1 MKMTNTK
8 STFSG
13 FTSCNLADEKQFFS
27 RINWTGIGL
36 RHGGGI
42 VNKFSTEMDLTVEF
56 EIYFSQLLDFISVWI
71 LFSSD
76 IGAVCS
82 AQPSEFKE

>member
-1 MKMTNTK
+1 MGSDNDDGDDDDDDFLVV
-8 STFSG
+8 S
-13 FTSCNLADEKQFFS
+13 
-27 RINWTGIGL
+27 NWTEIGL

-42 VNKFSTEMDLTVEF
+42 VNRFSTEMDLTVEF

-76 IGAVCS
+76 IGAV
-82 AQPSEFKE
+82 AAEASEFKE